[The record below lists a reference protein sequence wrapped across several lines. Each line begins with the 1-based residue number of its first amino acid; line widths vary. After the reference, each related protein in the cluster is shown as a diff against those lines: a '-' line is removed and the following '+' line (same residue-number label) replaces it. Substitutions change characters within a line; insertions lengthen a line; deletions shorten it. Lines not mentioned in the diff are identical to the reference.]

1 MAEKKLTFEQSMTRL
16 EEIVAKLEQG
26 DVPLEDA
33 LGLFDEGTT
42 LMKKCSAMLDKA
54 EQKIV
59 KLTAGE
65 NGRPVEGPLDGED

>member
-1 MAEKKLTFEQSMTRL
+1 MAEKKLTFEQSMARL
-16 EEIVAKLEQG
+16 EEIVARLEHG

-42 LMKKCSAMLDKA
+42 LMKKCSLMLDKA

-59 KLTAGE
+59 KLTAGAD
-65 NGRPVEGPLDGED
+65 GMPVEGPLDGEG

>member
-33 LGLFDEGTT
+33 LGLFDEGTA

-65 NGRPVEGPLDGED
+65 GGRPQESPLDGEG